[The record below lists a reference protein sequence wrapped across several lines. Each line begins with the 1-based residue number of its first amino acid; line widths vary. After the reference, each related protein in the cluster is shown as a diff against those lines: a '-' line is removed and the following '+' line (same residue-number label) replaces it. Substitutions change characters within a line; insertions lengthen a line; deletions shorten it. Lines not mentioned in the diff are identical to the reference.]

1 MISLKGFCHIE
12 HALLALQQFQ
22 VGFKKKMFL
31 KLLKSIQI
39 LYIFHILTEHI
50 CFLGYPIYR

>member
-22 VGFKKKMFL
+22 VGFKKNVL
-31 KLLKSIQI
+31 K
-39 LYIFHILTEHI
+39 T
-50 CFLGYPIYR
+50 P